1 MFAVR
6 SLLPARRLLVAALI
20 LSCAY
25 VHAADTRRPRRRP
38 QPATVEGDAYKM
50 VFLGPE
56 GAVFFNLVV
65 DTGNRSIA
73 DTRRDYA
80 AVVFRNLDADSSKM
94 LEPAEAA
101 KIPQNGQLSAN
112 APALGDGWKALDTN
126 PADEQINLDE
136 LFAFVD
142 QQLGPRLRV
151 ALKTRLQQSV
161 RLFGPLDA
169 DGDEHVSREE
179 IERGLGNL
187 HINDFDD
194 DGTLSVAELQPYPT
208 AMRQAM
214 QQQEAEDSGDI
225 PLATL
230 TSKAERIAAR
240 ERLMNFYGV
249 GVEGSQSR
257 AIPGARI
264 GGLAEEDVGEH
275 DANSDG
281 QLDDEELA
289 ALLES
294 DTPRLTI
301 GAMVHRNGVQDA
313 DKSIDNL
320 VEHGTRTSRLAKA
333 VEFRL
338 AGMPV
343 TVKASI
349 NKDGG
354 MADPEV
360 AVSMILV
367 RFIELDADK
376 NQYLDD
382 TEFMAL
388 RGRLP
393 EVGLPDVEFSGVDV
407 NGDEMVMRD
416 ELRSFAESNIGL
428 TEASLV
434 VTVSDDAK
442 TLFEILDD
450 NLDNRLSPRE
460 FLEGSIR
467 MKRYDYDKDG
477 RFGMNEMR
485 SEFGLVVSR
494 ARPQFVT
501 TIRQNPG
508 AGMGVP
514 VVTPMSAGT
523 AGPTWFRKMDR
534 NQDGDV
540 AWREFLGPRADF
552 DRIDSD
558 GNALIDLNE
567 ATAAE

>member
-6 SLLPARRLLVAALI
+6 SILPARRLLVAALI

-25 VHAADTRRPRRRP
+25 VHAADARRPRRRP

-112 APALGDGWKALDTN
+112 TPALGDGWKALDTN

-169 DGDEHVSREE
+169 DGDQHVSHEE

-214 QQQEAEDSGDI
+214 QQQEAETSGDV

-230 TSKAERIAAR
+230 TSEAERTAAL

-257 AIPGARI
+257 TIPCARI
-264 GGLAEEDVGEH
+264 GGLAAEDVVEH

-320 VEHGTRTSRLAKA
+320 VEHGTRTSRLAK
-333 VEFRL
+333 VIEFRL

-343 TVKASI
+343 TIKASI
-349 NKDGG
+349 NKQGG
-354 MADPEV
+354 MADPQV

-382 TEFMAL
+382 TEFMGL

-460 FLEGSIR
+460 FQEGSIR

-477 RFGMNEMR
+477 RFGPTEMR

-494 ARPQFVT
+494 DRPQFVT
-501 TIRQNPG
+501 TIRQNAG

-540 AWREFLGPRADF
+540 AWREFLGPRDDF